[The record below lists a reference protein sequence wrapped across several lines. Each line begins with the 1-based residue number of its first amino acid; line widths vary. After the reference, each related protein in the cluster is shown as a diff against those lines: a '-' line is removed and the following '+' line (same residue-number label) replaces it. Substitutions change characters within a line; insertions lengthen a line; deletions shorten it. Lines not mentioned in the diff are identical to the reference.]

1 MAPVRFIGRRFDR
14 YQNYR
19 DEGERL
25 AVNYLMNKGYRILER
40 NYRVGK
46 LEVDLIIEK
55 GGVIVF
61 VEVKRRKSED
71 FGSPAEFVNKKKQ
84 ERIIKAAKV
93 FLQRRKDFQD
103 MDVRFD
109 VVSVLC
115 NTIDHIESAFVE
127 VKQ

>member
-1 MAPVRFIGRRFDR
+1 MKFIGRRFDR

-25 AVNYLMNKGYRILER
+25 AANYLMDKGYRILER

-46 LEVDLIIEK
+46 LEIDLITEK
-55 GGVIVF
+55 GGTIVF
-61 VEVKRRKSED
+61 VEVKRRVSEN
-71 FGSPAEFVNKKKQ
+71 FGSPAEFVDKKKQ
-84 ERIIKAAKV
+84 ERIVKAAKV
-93 FLQRRKDFQD
+93 FLQREKDFQD

-109 VVSVLC
+109 VVSVLGD
-115 NTIDHIESAFVE
+115 TIDHIESAFVE

>member
-1 MAPVRFIGRRFDR
+1 
-14 YQNYR
+14 
-19 DEGERL
+19 
-25 AVNYLMNKGYRILER
+25 MNKGYRILER

>member
-1 MAPVRFIGRRFDR
+1 MRFIGRRFDR

>member
-1 MAPVRFIGRRFDR
+1 VRFIGRRFDR

-61 VEVKRRKSED
+61 WLSC
-71 FGSPAEFVNKKKQ
+71 
-84 ERIIKAAKV
+84 RICK
-93 FLQRRKDFQD
+93 
-103 MDVRFD
+103 
-109 VVSVLC
+109 
-115 NTIDHIESAFVE
+115 
-127 VKQ
+127 

>member
-1 MAPVRFIGRRFDR
+1 VRFIGRRFDR